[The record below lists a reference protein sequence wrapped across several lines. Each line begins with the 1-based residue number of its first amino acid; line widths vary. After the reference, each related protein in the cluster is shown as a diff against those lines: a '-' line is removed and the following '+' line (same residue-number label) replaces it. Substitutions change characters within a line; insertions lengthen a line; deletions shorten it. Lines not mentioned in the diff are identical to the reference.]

1 MAENYFMNENT
12 NCHDGPEEK
21 SVAAE
26 QHKQSPEDLSDGAEV
41 WATPRASWR
50 STLDD
55 YIEAVDIV
63 AAGGTGGTEDGMAG
77 YSKIN
82 KATKTRF
89 YDKILTEADPELAR
103 SKLLYNSQV
112 TLSYTKVSTVQE
124 MKTDETVN

>member
-1 MAENYFMNENT
+1 MAENYFMNENP
-12 NCHDGPEEK
+12 NCHDGPEEE

-26 QHKQSPEDLSDGAEV
+26 QHKQSPEDFWDGAEV

-55 YIEAVDIV
+55 YIEAVDI
-63 AAGGTGGTEDGMAG
+63 AATGVTEDGVAG

-89 YDKILTEADPELAR
+89 YDKILTETAPVLAR
-103 SKLLYNSQV
+103 SKILYNSQV
-112 TLSYTKVSTVQE
+112 TLSYTKVSTVQA
-124 MKTDETVN
+124 MKTDETDN